1 MKMGEVVV
9 SEDMETV
16 KNEKNMEEE
25 ESGGGGGGGGSAEVV
40 SWGSYLPKMVLRVLL
55 VEADDSTRQIIS
67 ALLRKCNYRVVAVGD
82 GLKAWEVIK
91 GKHHKID
98 LILTEAELPSI
109 SGFALL
115 TLIMEHDMCKN
126 IPVIIMSSQ
135 DAISTVLKCM
145 LKGAADYLIKP
156 VRRNE
161 LRNLWQHVWRRQ
173 TIGAQVPQNSTV
185 PQHKAEATSENNAAS
200 KHSNDYAVS
209 MRGNKECSEKG
220 SEAQSSCTTPFL
232 GAESAFVQ
240 NMQDISQLKYGSASN
255 LSNTDIER
263 LEECARLEKESVMHE
278 SEAKDKS
285 GTFGS
290 DDVPLNGHTSTAIR
304 LREDRASAIKMV
316 EGEGFLPESYEG
328 NANISSETHSCSDE
342 LDEPSSG
349 AIDFIGTFDNPPKT
363 VGHPKSREDGT
374 KHMGCAPQLELSLRS
389 GLGCSNKQAIDERP
403 LLNHSDASA
412 FSWYNNSKTLQSL
425 FPTFPSTKSEV
436 ASKSHDSQEMSTL
449 VSRQTKQADISL
461 PDPQLGMIG
470 VRSDNI
476 CAGYDHSFPSLFV
489 RQSDLT
495 PTWSTKS
502 VCHGAQSSFPVNTSN
517 HSNPEIHHSKQDCHL
532 SDKTTY
538 KSIDQTVHEQNKLE
552 RMEESRPGSP
562 ATGQSACSS
571 LGNAV
576 GNNIGSG
583 AYGSNCTSNDGDA
596 TLAVASEITAASESL
611 NGSGRYVH
619 EGLGVADSLR
629 SSQREAALTKFRL
642 KRKDRCFE
650 KKVRYQSRKLLA
662 EQRPRV
668 KGQFVHR
675 AQTDSP
681 TADAAVEL

>member
-16 KNEKNMEEE
+16 KNEMNMEEE
-25 ESGGGGGGGGSAEVV
+25 ESGGGGGGSGSAEVV

-126 IPVIIMSSQ
+126 IPVIMMSSQ

-173 TIGAQVPQNSTV
+173 TIGAQAPQNSTV
-185 PQHKAEATSENNAAS
+185 PQHKAEATSENNGAS

-209 MRGNKECSEKG
+209 MRGNKEFSEKG

-232 GAESAFVQ
+232 GAESAYMQ

-255 LSNTDIER
+255 LSNTDMER
-263 LEECARLEKESVMHE
+263 LEECARLAKESVMHE
-278 SEAKDKS
+278 SEAKENS

-290 DDVPLNGHTSTAIR
+290 DDAPLNGHTSTAIR
-304 LREDRASAIKMV
+304 LREDHASAIKMV
-316 EGEGFLPESYEG
+316 EGEGILPESYKG
-328 NANISSETHSCSDE
+328 NANISSETHSCSYE

-349 AIDFIGTFDNPPKT
+349 AIDFIGTFDNPPKCT

-389 GLGCSNKQAIDERP
+389 GLGSSNKQASDERP

-412 FSWYNNSKTLQSL
+412 FSWYNNSKTVQSL

-449 VSRQTKQADISL
+449 VSRQTAQADISL
-461 PDPQLGMIG
+461 PGPQLGMIG
-470 VRSDNI
+470 
-476 CAGYDHSFPSLFV
+476 
-489 RQSDLT
+489 
-495 PTWSTKS
+495 
-502 VCHGAQSSFPVNTSN
+502 
-517 HSNPEIHHSKQDCHL
+517 
-532 SDKTTY
+532 
-538 KSIDQTVHEQNKLE
+538 NKLE

-596 TLAVASEITAASESL
+596 LAVASEITVASESL
-611 NGSGRYVH
+611 NGSGHYVH
-619 EGLGVADSLR
+619 EGLGGADSLR

>member
-9 SEDMETV
+9 SENMETV

-25 ESGGGGGGGGSAEVV
+25 ESGGGGGGGGSGSGSAEVV

-232 GAESAFVQ
+232 GAEGAFVP

-255 LSNTDIER
+255 LSSTDIER

-304 LREDRASAIKMV
+304 LREDHASAIKMV
-316 EGEGFLPESYEG
+316 EGEGFLSESYEG

-349 AIDFIGTFDNPPKT
+349 AIDFIGTFDNPPKCT

-389 GLGCSNKQAIDERP
+389 GLGSSNKQAIDERP

-470 VRSDNI
+470 
-476 CAGYDHSFPSLFV
+476 
-489 RQSDLT
+489 
-495 PTWSTKS
+495 
-502 VCHGAQSSFPVNTSN
+502 
-517 HSNPEIHHSKQDCHL
+517 
-532 SDKTTY
+532 
-538 KSIDQTVHEQNKLE
+538 NKLE
-552 RMEESRPGSP
+552 DMEESRPGSP

-611 NGSGRYVH
+611 NCSGRYVH

>member
-16 KNEKNMEEE
+16 KNEMNMEEE
-25 ESGGGGGGGGSAEVV
+25 ESGGGGGGGSGSAEVV

-126 IPVIIMSSQ
+126 IPVIMMSSQ

-173 TIGAQVPQNSTV
+173 TIGAQAPQNSTV
-185 PQHKAEATSENNAAS
+185 PQHKAEATSENNGAS

-209 MRGNKECSEKG
+209 MRGNKEFSEKG

-232 GAESAFVQ
+232 GAESAYMQ

-255 LSNTDIER
+255 LSNTDMER
-263 LEECARLEKESVMHE
+263 LEECARLAKESVMHE
-278 SEAKDKS
+278 SEAKENS

-290 DDVPLNGHTSTAIR
+290 DDAPLNGHTSTAIR
-304 LREDRASAIKMV
+304 LREDHASAIKMV
-316 EGEGFLPESYEG
+316 EGEGILPESYKG
-328 NANISSETHSCSDE
+328 NANISSETHSCSYE

-349 AIDFIGTFDNPPKT
+349 AIDFIGTFDNPSKCT

-389 GLGCSNKQAIDERP
+389 GLGSSNKQASDERP

-412 FSWYNNSKTLQSL
+412 FSWYNNSKTVQSL

-436 ASKSHDSQEMSTL
+436 ASKSLDSQEMSTL
-449 VSRQTKQADISL
+449 VSRQTAQADISL
-461 PDPQLGMIG
+461 PGPQLGMIG
-470 VRSDNI
+470 
-476 CAGYDHSFPSLFV
+476 
-489 RQSDLT
+489 
-495 PTWSTKS
+495 
-502 VCHGAQSSFPVNTSN
+502 
-517 HSNPEIHHSKQDCHL
+517 
-532 SDKTTY
+532 
-538 KSIDQTVHEQNKLE
+538 NKLE

-596 TLAVASEITAASESL
+596 LAVASEITVASESL
-611 NGSGRYVH
+611 NGSGHYVH
-619 EGLGVADSLR
+619 EGLGGADSLR

>member
-1 MKMGEVVV
+1 MGEVVV
-9 SEDMETV
+9 SENMETV

-25 ESGGGGGGGGSAEVV
+25 ESGGGGGGGGSGSGSAEVV

-232 GAESAFVQ
+232 GAEGAFVP

-255 LSNTDIER
+255 LSSTDIER

-304 LREDRASAIKMV
+304 LREDHASAIKMV
-316 EGEGFLPESYEG
+316 EGEGFLSESYEG

-349 AIDFIGTFDNPPKT
+349 AIDFIGTFDNPPKCT

-389 GLGCSNKQAIDERP
+389 GLGSSNKQAIDERP

-470 VRSDNI
+470 
-476 CAGYDHSFPSLFV
+476 
-489 RQSDLT
+489 
-495 PTWSTKS
+495 
-502 VCHGAQSSFPVNTSN
+502 
-517 HSNPEIHHSKQDCHL
+517 
-532 SDKTTY
+532 
-538 KSIDQTVHEQNKLE
+538 NKLE
-552 RMEESRPGSP
+552 DMEESRPGSP

-611 NGSGRYVH
+611 NCSGRYVH

>member
-1 MKMGEVVV
+1 MKMGEFVV

-25 ESGGGGGGGGSAEVV
+25 ESGGVGSGSAEVV

-55 VEADDSTRQIIS
+55 IEADDSTRQIIS

-126 IPVIIMSSQ
+126 IPVIMMSSQ
-135 DAISTVLKCM
+135 DAVSTVLKCM

-173 TIGAQVPQNSTV
+173 TIGV

-220 SEAQSSCTTPFL
+220 SEAQ
-232 GAESAFVQ
+232 
-240 NMQDISQLKYGSASN
+240 DISQLKYGSASN
-255 LSNTDIER
+255 LSNTDMER
-263 LEECARLEKESVMHE
+263 LEECARLAKESVMHE
-278 SEAKDKS
+278 SESKEKS

-290 DDVPLNGHTSTAIR
+290 DDAPLNGHTSTAIR
-304 LREDRASAIKMV
+304 LREDHASAIKMV
-316 EGEGFLPESYEG
+316 EGEGILPESYKG
-328 NANISSETHSCSDE
+328 NANISSETHSCSYE

-349 AIDFIGTFDNPPKT
+349 AIDFIGTFDNPPKCT

-389 GLGCSNKQAIDERP
+389 GLGSSKKQVSDERP

-449 VSRQTKQADISL
+449 VSRQTAQADISL
-461 PDPQLGMIG
+461 PGPQLGMIG

-517 HSNPEIHHSKQDCHL
+517 HSNPEIHHSEQDCHL

-538 KSIDQTVHEQNKLE
+538 KSIDQTMHEQNKLE

-562 ATGQSACSS
+562 ATGPSACSS

-583 AYGSNCTSNDGDA
+583 TYGSNCTSNDGDA
-596 TLAVASEITAASESL
+596 LAVASEITAASESL

-619 EGLGVADSLR
+619 EGLGGADSLR

>member
-1 MKMGEVVV
+1 M

-16 KNEKNMEEE
+16 KNEMNMEEE
-25 ESGGGGGGGGSAEVV
+25 ESGGGGGGSGSAEVV

-126 IPVIIMSSQ
+126 IPVIMMSSQ

-173 TIGAQVPQNSTV
+173 TIGAQAPQNSTV
-185 PQHKAEATSENNAAS
+185 PQHKAEATSENNGAS

-209 MRGNKECSEKG
+209 MRGNKEFSEKG

-232 GAESAFVQ
+232 GAESAYMQ

-255 LSNTDIER
+255 LSNTDMER
-263 LEECARLEKESVMHE
+263 LEECARLAKESVMHE
-278 SEAKDKS
+278 SEAKENS

-290 DDVPLNGHTSTAIR
+290 DDAPLNGHTSTAIR
-304 LREDRASAIKMV
+304 LREDHASAIKMV
-316 EGEGFLPESYEG
+316 EGEGILPESYKG
-328 NANISSETHSCSDE
+328 NANISSETHSCSYE

-349 AIDFIGTFDNPPKT
+349 AIDFIGTFDNPPKCT

-389 GLGCSNKQAIDERP
+389 GLGSSNKQASDERP

-412 FSWYNNSKTLQSL
+412 FSWYNNSKTVQSL

-449 VSRQTKQADISL
+449 VSRQTAQADISL
-461 PDPQLGMIG
+461 PGPQLGMIG
-470 VRSDNI
+470 
-476 CAGYDHSFPSLFV
+476 V

-502 VCHGAQSSFPVNTSN
+502 VCHGAQSFPVNTSN
-517 HSNPEIHHSKQDCHL
+517 HSNPEIHHSEQDCHL

-538 KSIDQTVHEQNKLE
+538 KSFDQTVHKQNKLE

-596 TLAVASEITAASESL
+596 LAVASEITVASESL
-611 NGSGRYVH
+611 NGSGHYVH
-619 EGLGVADSLR
+619 EGLGGADSLR

>member
-9 SEDMETV
+9 SEDMETL

-25 ESGGGGGGGGSAEVV
+25 ESGGGGGGGGSGSGSAEVV

-232 GAESAFVQ
+232 GAESAFMQ

-304 LREDRASAIKMV
+304 LREDHASAIKMV
-316 EGEGFLPESYEG
+316 EGEGILPESYEG

-349 AIDFIGTFDNPPKT
+349 AIDFIGTFDNPPKCT

-389 GLGCSNKQAIDERP
+389 GLGSSNKQAIDERP

-470 VRSDNI
+470 
-476 CAGYDHSFPSLFV
+476 
-489 RQSDLT
+489 
-495 PTWSTKS
+495 
-502 VCHGAQSSFPVNTSN
+502 
-517 HSNPEIHHSKQDCHL
+517 
-532 SDKTTY
+532 
-538 KSIDQTVHEQNKLE
+538 NKLE

-596 TLAVASEITAASESL
+596 TLAVASEITTASESL
-611 NGSGRYVH
+611 NGSGRYIH

>member
-1 MKMGEVVV
+1 MKMGEFVV

-25 ESGGGGGGGGSAEVV
+25 ESGGVGSGSAEVV

-55 VEADDSTRQIIS
+55 IEADDSTRQIIS

-126 IPVIIMSSQ
+126 IPVIMMSSQ
-135 DAISTVLKCM
+135 DAVSTVLKCM

-173 TIGAQVPQNSTV
+173 TIGV

-232 GAESAFVQ
+232 GAESAYMQ

-255 LSNTDIER
+255 LSNTDMER
-263 LEECARLEKESVMHE
+263 LEECARLAKESVMHE
-278 SEAKDKS
+278 SESKEKS

-290 DDVPLNGHTSTAIR
+290 DDAPLNGHTSTAIR
-304 LREDRASAIKMV
+304 LREDHASAIKMV
-316 EGEGFLPESYEG
+316 EGEGILPESYKG
-328 NANISSETHSCSDE
+328 NANISSETHSCSYE

-349 AIDFIGTFDNPPKT
+349 AIDFIGTFDNPPKCT

-389 GLGCSNKQAIDERP
+389 GLGSSKKQVSDERP

-449 VSRQTKQADISL
+449 VSRQTAQADISL
-461 PDPQLGMIG
+461 PGPQLGMIG
-470 VRSDNI
+470 
-476 CAGYDHSFPSLFV
+476 
-489 RQSDLT
+489 
-495 PTWSTKS
+495 
-502 VCHGAQSSFPVNTSN
+502 
-517 HSNPEIHHSKQDCHL
+517 
-532 SDKTTY
+532 
-538 KSIDQTVHEQNKLE
+538 NKLE

-562 ATGQSACSS
+562 ATGPSACSS

-583 AYGSNCTSNDGDA
+583 TYGSNCTSNDGDA
-596 TLAVASEITAASESL
+596 LAVASEITAASESL

-619 EGLGVADSLR
+619 EGLGGADSLR